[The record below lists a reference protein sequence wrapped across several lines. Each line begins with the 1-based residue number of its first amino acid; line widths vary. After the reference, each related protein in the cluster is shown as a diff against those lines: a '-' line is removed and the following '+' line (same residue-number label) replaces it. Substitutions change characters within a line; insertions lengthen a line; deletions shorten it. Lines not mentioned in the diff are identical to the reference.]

1 MTSMI
6 LPRKK
11 GADMVMT
18 LDTARNP
25 TAAGRQER
33 HSDSQHSTGHD
44 EHTGPQPH
52 TGLRGWVFFFFT
64 NRPD

>member
-25 TAAGRQER
+25 TAAGKQAA
-33 HSDSQHSTGHD
+33 
-44 EHTGPQPH
+44 
-52 TGLRGWVFFFFT
+52 LRVAGTSAKGQGAETSPLWL
-64 NRPD
+64 PDP